1 MREEDEVTRGGRL
14 DTKQPV
20 ALVTGASRG
29 IGLAIVERLLEDGV
43 AVALS
48 DSPAATDLA
57 RAADRLR
64 ISGGTTWSF
73 PADLARPHEIA
84 ALVPAVV
91 QQANRL
97 DILVNNA
104 ALVDVHR
111 PWESISEQ
119 NWDDVLSVNLRAP
132 FLLYKAAHPYLSASP
147 RGRVIN
153 ISSTA
158 FLTGAADM
166 VDYVSSKGGIVG
178 LTRSLAR
185 AVGGTGTTV
194 NAVAPG
200 AIRSKAEE
208 EMYPDAD
215 AIAREVLP
223 NQIIQRRGTPRDIAE
238 AVAFLASPRASFI
251 TGQLLNVD
259 GGRALY

>member
-1 MREEDEVTRGGRL
+1 VKTE
-14 DTKQPV
+14 QPV

-48 DSPAATDLA
+48 DLPRARNLTDT
-57 RAADRLR
+57 ADRLR
-64 ISGGTTWSF
+64 VRGSTTWSF
-73 PADLARPHEIA
+73 PANLAHPREIA

-91 QQANRL
+91 EQTGRL

-111 PWESISEQ
+111 PWDQISGQ
-119 NWDDVLSVNLRAP
+119 SWDDVLAVNLRAP

-147 RGRVIN
+147 HGRVIN

-158 FLTGAADM
+158 FLTGEADL
-166 VDYVSSKGGIVG
+166 VDYVSSKAGIVG

-185 AVGGTGTTV
+185 AVGATGTTV

-208 EMYPDAD
+208 EIYPDAE
-215 AIAREVLP
+215 AVARRVLP
-223 NQIIQRRGTPRDIAE
+223 SQIIQRRGMPRDIAE